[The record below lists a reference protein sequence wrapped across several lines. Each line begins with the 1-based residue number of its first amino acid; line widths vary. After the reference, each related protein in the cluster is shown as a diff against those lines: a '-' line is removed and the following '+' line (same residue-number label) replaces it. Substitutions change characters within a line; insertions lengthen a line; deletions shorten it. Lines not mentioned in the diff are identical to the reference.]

1 MKGVTGNWENALIF
15 SELIWAEL
23 CTSPCHTDCLKYADI
38 SFLTSTVL
46 IKPMVMK
53 SWNQNRVEWRRVD
66 CADVQA
72 QDGIR
77 GISCC
82 FACQELALAC
92 LWLVNCLTRAAT
104 WHTHQHTHITVNTH
118 AHTQAHTYIHTPAQP
133 LFSRDLLCL
142 KCFFTW
148 HLTCTQRRVGC
159 VLVCVCG
166 GWGAVHPGLDI
177 ALHV

>member
-23 CTSPCHTDCLKYADI
+23 CTSPCTTACLKYADI
-38 SFLTSTVL
+38 SCLTSTVL

-66 CADVQA
+66 CADAQA

-104 WHTHQHTHITVNTH
+104 WHTHTPTHSHHRKYTGTHI
-118 AHTQAHTYIHTPAQP
+118 
-133 LFSRDLLCL
+133 
-142 KCFFTW
+142 
-148 HLTCTQRRVGC
+148 
-159 VLVCVCG
+159 
-166 GWGAVHPGLDI
+166 VHPHNPCLVVICFVWNASSLGI
-177 ALHV
+177 WRVHSVA